1 MPRTQARITSNKS
14 VYTTRSL
21 WSLLRR
27 FRAGFLLL
35 IAAPLSVGGQAVI
48 EGVMMRSPGSFSVAV
63 RRKHGAIVI
72 REQRVNNFLSR
83 FKPLRWPLLRGAVML
98 IESMYNGLTALNF
111 AADQAMLDEVQDDK
125 AQDDAAP
132 DKASQPA
139 NKNGDKDAQ
148 IAKGDPKKE
157 SSKSE
162 KAALWGTVCISLL
175 LGLLLFVG
183 LPHGLTYLIGLF
195 VPGGLSLDHAGF
207 HLIDG
212 TIKLGIFIGY
222 ILLISRFD
230 DVSRLFMYHGA
241 EHMSVHCYEHKLPLE
256 VEHAKDMSTAHPR
269 CGTSLILWVV
279 AVSIFMFAAV
289 FPFLPKFFANP
300 IANNA
305 AAIFIKILLSL
316 PVAGVAYEVQRAAAK
331 HPDIKW
337 VQAIIKPGM
346 WLQSLTT
353 RQPGPAELEVGLAS
367 LRKVLWREQQ
377 KPIVGDEAQAIE
389 QFADFAD
396 FSRRVEMRTS

>member
-1 MPRTQARITSNKS
+1 MAHKMIHKQDRQAHRKR
-14 VYTTRSL
+14 RSF
-21 WSLLRR
+21 WPMLRR
-27 FRAGFLLL
+27 LRASFLVMLS
-35 IAAPLSVGGQAVI
+35 APLSVGGQAVI

-63 RRKHGAIVI
+63 RRSRGAIVI

-111 AADQAMLDEVQDDK
+111 AADQAMLDENEAEQSKAK
-125 AQDDAAP
+125 AQEGEENP
-132 DKASQPA
+132 DIDLPLEGKKAS
-139 NKNGDKDAQ
+139 
-148 IAKGDPKKE
+148 
-157 SSKSE
+157 SSTGE
-162 KAALWGTVCISLL
+162 KAALWGTMAISLL
-175 LGLLLFVG
+175 LGLVLFVG
-183 LPHGLTYLIGLF
+183 VPHGLTFLLGLI

-212 TIKLGIFIGY
+212 TIKLAIFIGY

-241 EHMSVHCYEHKLPLE
+241 EHMSVHCYEHKLPLD
-256 VEHAKDMSTAHPR
+256 VEHASPMSTAHPR

-279 AVSIFMFAAV
+279 AVSVFMFAAV

-300 IANNA
+300 WANNA
-305 AAIFIKILLSL
+305 TAILIKILLSL

-331 HPDIKW
+331 HPDVKW
-337 VQAIIKPGM
+337 VQALIKPGM
-346 WLQSLTT
+346 WMQSLTT
-353 RQPGPAELEVGLAS
+353 RQPGAPELEVGLAS

-377 KPIVGDEAQAIE
+377 EPIVGDEAQAVE
-389 QFADFAD
+389 QFTDFDD
-396 FSRRVEMRTS
+396 FTRKVEMRPS